1 MKKEHESLDN
11 LLAIMAKL
19 RDPVHGCPWDR
30 KQTFA
35 SLVPHTLEEAYEVAD
50 VIERQAMSELPGEL
64 GDLLFQIVFYAQL
77 GQEQSQFRFND
88 VVNAISEKLVRRH
101 PHVFAESE
109 LTDEAEL
116 TAQWEQ
122 LKAEERNQQPAQAHS
137 VLDDIPHLLPALSR
151 AKKLQQRCSAVGFD
165 WQALPPV
172 VDKIHEELEEVL
184 AEVAAPTQ
192 DPDRLAD
199 ELGDVLFACVNLV
212 RHLKQDPEAVLR
224 RANDKFERRYR
235 QVEQLLQQQ
244 GKTSQDCSET
254 ELDSYWQQV
263 KAGKQP

>member
-1 MKKEHESLDN
+1 MTPQQDSLDN

-19 RDPVHGCPWDR
+19 RDPEHGCPWDR

-64 GDLLFQIVFYAQL
+64 GDLLFQVVFYAQL
-77 GQEQSQFRFND
+77 GQERSQFTFDD
-88 VVNAISEKLVRRH
+88 VVSAISEKLVRRH
-101 PHVFAESE
+101 PHVFADSPLIE
-109 LTDEAEL
+109 EAEL

-122 LKAEERNQQPAQAHS
+122 LKAQERRQQNAQAQS
-137 VLDDIPHLLPALSR
+137 ALDDIPRSLPALSR

-165 WQALPPV
+165 WQELAPV

-184 AEVAAPTQ
+184 AEVAEPIQ
-192 DPDRLAD
+192 DQDRIAD

-244 GKTSQDCSET
+244 GKTSQDCSEA

-263 KAGKQP
+263 KAGE